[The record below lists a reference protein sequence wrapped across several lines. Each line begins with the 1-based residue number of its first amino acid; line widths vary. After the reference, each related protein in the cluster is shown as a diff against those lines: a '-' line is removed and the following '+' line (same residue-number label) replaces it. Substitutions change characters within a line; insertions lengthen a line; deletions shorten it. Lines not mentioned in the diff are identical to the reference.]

1 MREFFRTLEAH
12 FISNVDETGVMANLG
27 SIKVIGDFL
36 KRKQE
41 KNLDDSWDSISIV
54 RIRNAADSSGPWIFL
69 TSGKK
74 MTVKPPQSNS

>member
-1 MREFFRTLEAH
+1 MC
-12 FISNVDETGVMANLG
+12 NVDETGVMANLG

-41 KNLDDSWDSISIV
+41 KNLDDSWESISIV

-74 MTVKPPQSNS
+74 ITVKPPQSNS